1 MTSQALVPSLIAVIL
16 LVAISPHSMPKH
28 PQKSSLFTR
37 MTMILVKAHLM
48 SRSWRGICIPSILNP
63 LMRGRVSCRKRN
75 RRRTEFMVRP
85 YPIFSHLQHFSDTFI
100 GSAWTQRFP
109 THADFPTV
117 QGHLLEGSRIAS
129 LPFVIYLIIVSK
141 KSGAV
146 SHLKI
151 SFFPTIYDL

>member
-1 MTSQALVPSLIAVIL
+1 MIL

-48 SRSWRGICIPSILNP
+48 SRSWRGICIPSM
-63 LMRGRVSCRKRN
+63 MRGRVSSRKWN
-75 RRRTEFMVRP
+75 RRRNKFMVRP

-100 GSAWTQRFP
+100 GSAWTQKFP
-109 THADFPTV
+109 TYANFPPV
-117 QGHLLEGSRIAS
+117 ERHLLEGSRISS
-129 LPFVIYLIIVSK
+129 LTCVAYLIIASRR
-141 KSGAV
+141 SGAV

-151 SFFPTIYDL
+151 SFIPTIYD